1 MFWGAGNT
9 LYLDCGGGYSTVY
22 VCQNSALHT
31 KRVNYTACKL
41 QLRLDKERQCMNIQD
56 NLGDDEL
63 NEIFQIKSYQD
74 HSLALWYITFL
85 IIVLYIFSF
94 YTAQIKQHI

>member
-9 LYLDCGGGYSTVY
+9 PYLDGSGGYSTVY

-31 KRVNYTACKL
+31 KRVNYTARKL

-56 NLGDDEL
+56 NLGDDEQ
-63 NEIFQIKSYQD
+63 NEIFQIK
-74 HSLALWYITFL
+74 
-85 IIVLYIFSF
+85 
-94 YTAQIKQHI
+94 

>member
-1 MFWGAGNT
+1 MTTQTGQRKAMHE
-9 LYLDCGGGYSTVY
+9 Y
-22 VCQNSALHT
+22 
-31 KRVNYTACKL
+31 
-41 QLRLDKERQCMNIQD
+41 IQD
-56 NLGDDEL
+56 NLGDDEQ

-85 IIVLYIFSF
+85 IIVLYVFFF